1 MIRSRTSI
9 LLCNKSLLTMG
20 LLSMVV
26 LCLLLTKPTTK
37 DSNILF
43 QQAGD
48 SGWISTLDNPFQSSG
63 AHQVI
68 LPLTINYV
76 PAPTTVVIFSPAHLT
91 RLHLEPGFEEF
102 NRHPSIL
109 GMQLTTLSIPVFV
122 RNRVFRI

>member
-1 MIRSRTSI
+1 M
-9 LLCNKSLLTMG
+9 SLL
-20 LLSMVV
+20 LMVV
-26 LCLLLTKPTTK
+26 LCLLLTKPTAK

-48 SGWISTLDNPFQSSG
+48 TGWISTLDNPFQSS
-63 AHQVI
+63 ATHQVI

-76 PAPTTVVIFSPAHLT
+76 PAPTTLVIFSPAHLT

-102 NRHPSIL
+102 NRHTCIL
-109 GMQLTTLSIPVFV
+109 GMQLGTLSIPVFV